1 MAQSVIER
9 WPKRIAFSAMMS
21 LAILAYNFW
30 LHDNLSGQLAILIY
44 LLAITGLP
52 HGAIDPAIAR
62 RAGFWQGAGGLMV
75 FSLSYFLLS
84 LAMVGIWFVSPEVL
98 VIPLL
103 VLSAWHFSGDWLV
116 FFDRPLSLAVSVSVI
131 TLPAFFFEVE
141 VTSIFDLL
149 VPNSSAVVVE
159 LMGLI
164 AVVSTL
170 YVVCRCMSAPDLSKI
185 ALIEIFTLF
194 CASVALPPIPYFTLY
209 FCLLHSPL
217 HLHESL
223 SKLGFS
229 QVIVF
234 ALPFTVLGIAAGIAF
249 LIHLPAADLSQQI
262 IQVIFIGLFALTVP
276 HMVLIALSRKRGS

>member
-30 LHDNLSGQLAILIY
+30 LHDNLSGQLAILIS

-103 VLSAWHFSGDWLV
+103 VISAWHFSGDWLV

-131 TLPAFFFEVE
+131 TLPAFFFEVK

-159 LMGLI
+159 LMGFI

-194 CASVALPPIPYFTLY
+194 RASVALPPIPYFTLY

-229 QVIVF
+229 QVMVF